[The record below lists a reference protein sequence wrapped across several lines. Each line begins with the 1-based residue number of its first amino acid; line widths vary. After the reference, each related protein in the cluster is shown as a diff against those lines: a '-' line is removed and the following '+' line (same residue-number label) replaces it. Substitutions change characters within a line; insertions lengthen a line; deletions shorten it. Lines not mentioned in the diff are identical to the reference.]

1 MNKKRLCL
9 ALVQC
14 ETEQEVI
21 YILSQANLWDSDS
34 HWRFF
39 GDNENNFGTIGNQQS
54 LPECALVEK
63 IINSVDAILMKDCQ
77 LRGIEP
83 ESPNAPRSIQEAL
96 QDFYKIHNGNLI
108 SITAQERTEL
118 AKNICF
124 VATGSNRH
132 PNYTIIDKGEG
143 QTPSS
148 LPNTILSLAKSN
160 KVRIPFV
167 QGKFNM
173 GGTGVFQFCGTHNIQ
188 VIVTRR
194 HPEIVENE
202 DNPKLNEWSF
212 TVIRRFDP
220 SGNFR
225 NSVYK
230 YLVDSDQSMPSFPAT
245 SLPLMPGA
253 YPDAIGNEMEWGT
266 FIKLFDYQMT
276 GYKTN
281 ITLDLHNRL
290 SALIPSVALPIRLME
305 RRKGYSAHSYEA
317 NLYGINVRL
326 EEDRQNNLEEGF
338 PASINFA
345 VDGQAMKGKIFA
357 FKKGKSENYIKNEG
371 IIFTING
378 QTHGFI
384 PNAFYSRNTVGM
396 GYLAKSLLII
406 IDCTA
411 INGRAREDLFM
422 NSRDRLRDGN
432 LKKSIE
438 KKLTEI
444 VRNHP
449 GLRELREKRRRQ
461 AIEDKISDSKPLA
474 EILEEILKNSPTLAK
489 LFMTGEK
496 LSDPFNLTNKEEDR
510 EFQGKRFPS
519 FFRLVKEFPQ
529 DAPKECHIN
538 RRFRIRYK
546 TDVENDFFERN
557 EDPGEFLLT
566 SSALDDINFDINL
579 WNGTATLSVSL
590 PEEVAVNNLIK
601 FQSTVSRPDALG
613 TFQDSF
619 YIRVLPE
626 DENRT
631 GPTGR
636 RTPPP
641 TTTDGLGALD
651 ALGLEM
657 PHVIEVRKKDWPEY
671 GFNNRSALKEISGGE
686 KRFDFL
692 VNMDNAFA
700 LTEVKNND
708 SIKEKILLTRFKYA
722 LVLIG
727 LAMLKHDYDSK
738 NDKFSEGIFDD
749 IEETSSA
756 LSSVIL
762 PMISTLGDLEIE
774 DEED

>member
-1 MNKKRLCL
+1 MKNQSLCL

-14 ETEQEVI
+14 ETEDEVI
-21 YILSQANLWDSDS
+21 RTLKKENLWDNDF
-34 HWRFF
+34 HWRYF

-83 ESPNAPRSIQEAL
+83 ESPDAPRSIQEAL
-96 QDFYKIHNGNLI
+96 QDFYKIHHGNLI
-108 SITAQERTEL
+108 SITPQERTEL

-124 VATGSNRH
+124 VATGAPRN

-143 QTPSS
+143 QTPFSM
-148 LPNTILSLAKSN
+148 PNTILSLAKSN

-188 VIVTRR
+188 VIVSRK
-194 HPEIVENE
+194 HPGLLREA
-202 DNPKLNEWSF
+202 DPPKVKEWSF

-230 YLVDSDQSMPSFPAT
+230 YLVDIDQSMLSFAAE
-245 SLPLMPGA
+245 SLPLMPGE
-253 YPDAIGNEMEWGT
+253 YPDALGKEMKWGT

-281 ITLDLHNRL
+281 ITLDLYNRL

-305 RRKGYSAHSYEA
+305 RRSGYQAHSYET

-326 EEDRQNNLEEGF
+326 EEDRQNNLEDGF
-338 PASINFA
+338 PASLNFA

-371 IIFTING
+371 IIFTVNG

-384 PNAFYSRNTVGM
+384 PNAFYSRNKVGM
-396 GYLAKSLLII
+396 GYLAKSLLVI

-411 INGRAREDLFM
+411 ITGRSREDLFM
-422 NSRDRLRDGN
+422 NSRDRLRDGD

-438 KKLTEI
+438 NKLTEI
-444 VRNHP
+444 ICNHP

-496 LSDPFNLTNKEEDR
+496 LSDPFNLTNKAEDK
-510 EFQGKRFPS
+510 EFKGKRFPS
-519 FFRLVKEFPQ
+519 FFKLIKDFPQ
-529 DAPKECHIN
+529 EAPKECHIN
-538 RRFRIRYK
+538 RRFRIKYK
-546 TDVENDFFERN
+546 TDVENDFFERD

-579 WNGTATLSVSL
+579 WSGTATLSVTL
-590 PEEVAVNNLIK
+590 PEKVSVNNLIQ

-619 YIRVLPE
+619 FIRVLPE

-636 RTPPP
+636 RTPPA
-641 TTTDGLGALD
+641 TTTDGMGALD

-657 PHVIEVRKKDWPEY
+657 PHVIEVRKEDWPTY
-671 GFNNRSALKEISGGE
+671 GFTNRSALKVITVGV
-686 KRFDFL
+686 KQFDFII
-692 VNMDNAFA
+692 NMDNIFA
-700 LTEVKNND
+700 LAEAKTTD
-708 SIKEKILLTRFKYA
+708 SIKEKVILTRFKYA

-727 LAMLKHDYDSK
+727 LAMLKHDYDSN
-738 NDKFSEGIFDD
+738 NDEFSEEIFNE

-756 LSSVIL
+756 LSSVVL

-774 DEED
+774 DEEE